1 MLHSF
6 TQFCYSKSCKG
17 VIMNKINKGITINDD
32 DQDWGSSGLDN
43 YLSQSLIS
51 SPSVLDANLSLLDKE
66 DNTRSSKVD

>member
-1 MLHSF
+1 
-6 TQFCYSKSCKG
+6 
-17 VIMNKINKGITINDD
+17 MNKTNKGITINDD